1 MGLLRSTTSLAV
13 LAAVLATGVGAS
25 SVAFDRT
32 SSATLNATNTTS
44 LFASLRGTLGV
55 SFEVAPIALVLIAGM
70 VLLFGVR

>member
-13 LAAVLATGVGAS
+13 LAALVATGVGAS

-44 LFASLRGTLGV
+44 LFASLRGALGV
-55 SFEVAPIALVLIAGM
+55 SFEAAPLAVVLIAGM
-70 VLLFGVR
+70 VLLLGVR